1 MNKIALLP
9 GGFKPPHAG
18 HYNMAKWL
26 VDNTDAEKVVVK
38 VGSKERDGISREM
51 SLQLWTLYI
60 QSDKDSSSGKIS
72 ARASQSPS
80 PVRDVYDFIETEAP
94 EGSKVYLG
102 LGEKDIEDKRYANI
116 EKFAKPRN
124 IDFETKLVPPQAGGV
139 SGTEM
144 RGFIKDGDKV
154 SFYNSL
160 PNHLS
165 TEQKAEAWN
174 IVYPATPN
182 QKRPIDPR
190 AVSQQLEED
199 LYNPKDKVNDYM
211 RSSEYKAG
219 KTKPDDIDPAYK
231 YSRGGTYTHGGMY
244 ETRGGEPELHVY
256 DFDETIARVETP
268 IPFII
273 KSPEGK
279 IIKKGETTS
288 VNFEE
293 KQKELYKTYNKKDID
308 FDFKAFEKQI
318 GNAII
323 NEPVYNKLLKSL
335 GNPNV
340 KTTVLTARSIGHPV
354 TKYLK
359 SIGLNVYVVPLGL
372 QVGGKVTGQ
381 DKANWIDKR
390 IKKSTKKVYFI
401 DDSEDNREAVNFLK
415 NKHPKVEFSI
425 ENPPPINLKLDEPE
439 DVDEMMMG
447 MMTEPEKKKHAK
459 NLKRLSKD
467 LKKQG
472 NKYMKVPDYLKGTLT
487 RKMYE
492 RDLKKGE
499 ERIAKSLPDKEFKK
513 RYGKDWKA
521 VKIATATKMA
531 KKIKE
536 GDTYEKMAAKGKK
549 AGNLKQGTVRKRL
562 RIKDGEKIPLSKITK
577 AISSLKKRK
586 SLNDKDKK
594 YLKALNLAKTLKTTT
609 NVKEGRKKKQ
619 DPKVGT
625 GKKPKGSGRRLY
637 TDENPSDTVS
647 VKFSTRQDIV
657 DTLSKSS
664 FKSKP
669 HKRQSQIINLI
680 HQRVRAALSKA
691 KDPAVKKRL
700 KSGFEYIKKRKE
712 ASKRKTQQMKKENV
726 FTKEWWNEQLNE
738 ILTETKANTHLTHL
752 EELVLTEGKDGYN
765 KAKSFLYELIKNL
778 KGQSN
783 KIKNVSVKWDGAPAI
798 AAGIDPND
806 GQFFVGTKAVFGV
819 TPKLNKSDRDIE
831 ENHKNVKRGDEVQD
845 KSGLRDKL
853 KLALRHLRGIGIT
866 NILQGDLMFTSETVN
881 TEDIDGVAHYTF
893 KPNTIRYA
901 VESNSEIGKKINEA
915 EIGIIFHTSY
925 DQVGK
930 EAPAT
935 FGADISGLKGSKNV
949 WFDDAYF
956 KDDTGVLLNE
966 KEEQFILNKIKEADS
981 INVNYEALPEDISD
995 RAKTNLLNTYLNTEI
1010 RKGEF
1015 VTDPNK
1021 SFEMFKEWY
1030 QERIEKAVLK
1040 VKDQEKK
1047 RKQLEDKLKSFEN
1060 AKNIVLDLFK
1070 VSKLLSEAKSIFITK
1085 YDKAVATKHFVDN
1098 EDGTLRV
1105 TKAEGFVAVDHT
1117 ENGIKLVDRLEFS
1130 KNNFNAGKP
1139 GS

>member
-80 PVRDVYDFIETEAP
+80 PVRDVYDFIEKEAP
-94 EGSKVYLG
+94 EGSKIYLG
-102 LGEKDIEDKRYANI
+102 LGEKDVNDKRYTNI

-154 SFYNSL
+154 SFFNSL

-165 TEQKAEAWN
+165 AEQKAQAWD
-174 IVYPATPN
+174 IVYSATPN

-211 RSSEYKAG
+211 KSSEYKAG
-219 KTKPDDIDPAYK
+219 RSKPDDIELSYK
-231 YSRGGTYTHGGMY
+231 YKRGGIYGKTYESRGG
-244 ETRGGEPELHVY
+244 ESELHIY

-268 IPFII
+268 IPYEV
-273 KSPEGK
+273 KSPNGEV
-279 IIKKGETTS
+279 IEKGETTS

-293 KQKELYKTYNKKDID
+293 KQKKLKDDYDEGVTIN
-308 FDFKAFEKQI
+308 FNFKAFEKQI
-318 GNAII
+318 GSAIV
-323 NEPVYNKLLKSL
+323 NEPVYNKLLNSL
-335 GNPNV
+335 ENPNV

-354 TKYLK
+354 TKYL
-359 SIGLNVYVVPLGL
+359 SNVGLPVTPYVVPLGM
-372 QVGGKVTGQ
+372 QIGGKVTGQ
-381 DKANWIDKR
+381 DKADWIDKR

-401 DDSEDNREAVNFLK
+401 DDSDDNRTAVNLLK
-415 NKHPKVEFSI
+415 DKHPKIKFDI
-425 ENPPPINLKLDEPE
+425 ENPPPIKLKLDKPK
-439 DVDEMMMG
+439 DVDEMIG
-447 MMTEPEKKKHAK
+447 TMTEPEKKKHAK

-472 NKYMKVPDYLKGTLT
+472 DQYMEVPKYLKGTLT
-487 RKMYE
+487 RKLRKE
-492 RDLKKGE
+492 
-499 ERIAKSLPDKEFKK
+499 KS
-513 RYGKDWKA
+513 
-521 VKIATATKMA
+521 
-531 KKIKE
+531 
-536 GDTYEKMAAKGKK
+536 
-549 AGNLKQGTVRKRL
+549 
-562 RIKDGEKIPLSKITK
+562 
-577 AISSLKKRK
+577 
-586 SLNDKDKK
+586 
-594 YLKALNLAKTLKTTT
+594 
-609 NVKEGRKKKQ
+609 

-625 GKKPKGSGRRLY
+625 GKKPKGSSRRLY

-657 DTLSKSS
+657 DTLSKAS

-712 ASKRKTQQMKKENV
+712 SSKRKTQRMKETKL
-726 FTKEWWNEQLNE
+726 FSKEWWNKQLNE
-738 ILTETKANTHLTHL
+738 VLTETKANTHLTHL

-783 KIKNVSVKWDGAPAI
+783 QIKNVSVKWDGAPAI

-831 ENHKNVKRGDEVQD
+831 ENHKNVKRGDEIQD

-881 TEDIDGVAHYTF
+881 TEDIEGVAHYTF
-893 KPNTIRYA
+893 RPNTIRYA

-925 DQVGK
+925 TEVGK
-930 EAPAT
+930 GASAA
-935 FGADISGLKGSKNV
+935 FGADVSGLKESKNV
-949 WFDDAYF
+949 WFDNAYF
-956 KDDTGVLLNE
+956 KDDTGILLSD
-966 KEEQFILNKIKEADS
+966 KEEDFILSKIKEADS
-981 INVNYEALPEDISD
+981 INVNYDALPEDISD

-1015 VTDPNK
+1015 VTDPSR

-1047 RKQLEDKLKSFEN
+1047 RKQLEDKLKSFES

-1085 YDKAVATKHFVDN
+1085 YDRAVATKHFVDN

-1130 KNNFNAGKP
+1130 KNSFNAGKP